1 MLTPVDSA
9 GGIRKGGS
17 SEVDESLADDTNTPK
32 IEFCLRIIRGTQNG
46 PQRKFHGTICFF
58 FALVLDTQKKES
70 RDASKTMVTRC
81 HQWISGSQPKN
92 LRIFGSRELGKNRS
106 EELKN

>member
-1 MLTPVDSA
+1 MKINEDDRQKMLTPVDSA

-46 PQRKFHGTICFF
+46 PQRKFHGTICFY
-58 FALVLDTQKKES
+58 FALVLDTQKTQRVE
-70 RDASKTMVTRC
+70 RPRRPC
-81 HQWISGSQPKN
+81 
-92 LRIFGSRELGKNRS
+92 
-106 EELKN
+106 